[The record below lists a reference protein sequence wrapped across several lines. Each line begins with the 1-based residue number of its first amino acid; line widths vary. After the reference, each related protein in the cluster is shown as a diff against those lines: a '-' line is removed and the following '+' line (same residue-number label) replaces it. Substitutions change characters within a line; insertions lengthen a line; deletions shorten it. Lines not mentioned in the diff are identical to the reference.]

1 MSTATEASAR
11 AADSPAVAEVPDAV
25 SPPPGQPRFGLMDSV
40 RGLAA
45 LGVLLAHVSIF
56 SQEVRY
62 HWWGVVPGNLFIGV
76 PIFFVLSG
84 FLIYRPFFN
93 TELTAARQLRIR
105 DYARRRVL
113 RIVPAYWL
121 ALTVLAIYPG
131 LSGVFGSQW
140 WRYYGFLQFYD
151 RNASL
156 GGMGVAWTLCIEVA
170 FYLLLP
176 VYAGLTR
183 WAARRFDAAGKVRF
197 QLALLALLGAGSII
211 LRVVDQDEVMQNSLL
226 THFYWFAVGMA
237 LAVASVAVQ
246 GRGMKSRA
254 IDWLSARPGTCWLAA
269 AAVYLVMCSILS
281 SAPQHLLYSVFQSFW
296 LYLLSGVIAALIVL
310 PAVFGEPA
318 VGVAQARVA
327 LTLARVARPDLLRA
341 VSVAR
346 DDRADVDQ
354 QGRRHGVVAGADH
367 HADVDDR
374 VRGDELL
381 PRRAPDPPLQGPQIA
396 LAPDRPD
403 RKPSSPPASASS
415 GADRQ

>member
-11 AADSPAVAEVPDAV
+11 AADSPAVAGVPDAV

-84 FLIYRPFFN
+84 FLLYRPFFN

-131 LSGVFGSQW
+131 LSGVFGPGW
-140 WRYYGFLQFYD
+140 WRYYGFVQFYD

-170 FYLLLP
+170 FYVLLP

-183 WAARRFDAAGKVRF
+183 WAARRWDAPGKVRF
-197 QLALLALLGAGSII
+197 QLVVLALLGAGSIV

-237 LAVASVAVQ
+237 LAVLSVAVQ

-254 IDWLSARPGTCWLAA
+254 IEWLSARPGTCWLTA
-269 AAVYLVMCSILS
+269 AAVYVVMCSILS

-296 LYLLSGVIAALIVL
+296 LYVLSGVIAALIVL

-318 VGVAQARVA
+318 TGWPRRLLRSPLLAWLGLISYGIYLWHATIA
-327 LTLARVARPDLLRA
+327 LTLINDDGVTAWWQVLIITVTLTIACAAASYYLVERPILRFKDRRSRSRRTA
-341 VSVAR
+341 GREAELAASVG
-346 DDRADVDQ
+346 Q
-354 QGRRHGVVAGADH
+354 
-367 HADVDDR
+367 
-374 VRGDELL
+374 
-381 PRRAPDPPLQGPQIA
+381 
-396 LAPDRPD
+396 
-403 RKPSSPPASASS
+403 
-415 GADRQ
+415 